1 MFECVT
7 NPGLCAARCFLRYHT
22 LINYEYAL
30 QTFIF
35 VYSLVK
41 EALRKNIVT
50 LSENVF
56 FFMGGTEWRDY
67 FNTGA

>member
-1 MFECVT
+1 MPIRIFILSHVLT
-7 NPGLCAARCFLRYHT
+7 PCFLRYHT

-30 QTFIF
+30 TFIF

-41 EALRKNIVT
+41 EALRKNIFT
-50 LSENVF
+50 LSENVFF